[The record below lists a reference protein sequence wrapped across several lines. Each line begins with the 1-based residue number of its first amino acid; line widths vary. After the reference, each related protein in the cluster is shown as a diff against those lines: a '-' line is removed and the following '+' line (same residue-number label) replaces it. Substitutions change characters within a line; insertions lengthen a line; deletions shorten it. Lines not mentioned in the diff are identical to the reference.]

1 MEEANRIIREGQLA
15 QQLPMPRPIATAHA
29 TLNAT
34 ASIGNHTTVLMGVNV
49 NPQHITRTILNQ
61 QQQHTIIN
69 ATGTTATL
77 QQTLQTDT
85 MLHHT
90 KPDLSLPDAKKPRM
104 LDPSA
109 SSQLQPVSTTYVDLS
124 TPTTNLTGQD
134 ILSHTTTTILPPV
147 LTTTLT
153 APPTVPAPTTQ
164 PPNDLP
170 MDPNAPPPSP
180 RPTSRAPSPRPP
192 SRSPSKCRR
201 PATPRPPC
209 GTLRDRPCRSR
220 WTS

>member
-124 TPTTNLTGQD
+124 TPTTNLTGQAYYPTPPPQS
-134 ILSHTTTTILPPV
+134 SHPYR
-147 LTTTLT
+147 
-153 APPTVPAPTTQ
+153 
-164 PPNDLP
+164 
-170 MDPNAPPPSP
+170 PPPSP
-180 RPTSRAPSPRPP
+180 HHPQSPPRQPSPPTTYPWTPTPHHPLQGQLRALPPLAHHHALRPSAAVQRHRVLP
-192 SRSPSKCRR
+192 VE
-201 PATPRPPC
+201 
-209 GTLRDRPCRSR
+209 L
-220 WTS
+220 